1 MSEKLLEIKDEKL
14 SFFTPAGKVKALN
27 GVSFSMDEGEVLGIV
42 GESGSGKS
50 VTAYSIMGLTAYPG
64 KLIGGTIRF
73 NGHEIEK
80 MTDKDFRKI
89 RGNEVSIIFQDPMTS
104 LNPVYTIGNQITE
117 VIRLHTDKDKKQAYE
132 RAKELLEL
140 VGINE
145 PTKRLKQYPHELSG
159 GMRQRVMIAIALACE
174 PKLLIADEPT
184 TALDVTIQA
193 QILDLMQDLRKKLGM
208 SIIMITHDLGVVAS
222 MCEKIAVMYAGHIV
236 EYGTADEIFYEPKH
250 EYTKGLIK
258 SIPKLNVES
267 KERLVPIEGQPVDL
281 LNPPAGCPF
290 APRCSKCMK
299 ICLKQMP
306 PKTGLSDTHYSHC
319 WLLQKEE
326 FEEGEKDCE

>member
-14 SFFTPAGKVKALN
+14 SFFTPAGEVKALN
-27 GVSFSMDEGEVLGIV
+27 GVSFSMNEGEVLGIV

-64 KLIGGTIRF
+64 KLIGGTIYF
-73 NGHEIEK
+73 NGHQIEK
-80 MTDKDFRKI
+80 MSEKEMRKI

-117 VIRLHTDKDKKQAYE
+117 VIRLHTGKNKKEAYD
-132 RAKELLEL
+132 RAEELLEL

-193 QILDLMQDLRKKLGM
+193 QILELMQELRQKLGM

-222 MCEKIAVMYAGHIV
+222 MCERIAVMYAGHIV

-250 EYTKGLIK
+250 EYTKGLIN
-258 SIPKLNVES
+258 SIPKLSAQEI
-267 KERLVPIEGQPVDL
+267 ERLVPIEGQPVDL

-290 APRCSKCMK
+290 APRCANCMK
-299 ICLKQMP
+299 ICLREMP
-306 PKTGLSDTHYSHC
+306 PKTELSDTHYSHC

-326 FEEGEKDCE
+326 FEKGETSCE